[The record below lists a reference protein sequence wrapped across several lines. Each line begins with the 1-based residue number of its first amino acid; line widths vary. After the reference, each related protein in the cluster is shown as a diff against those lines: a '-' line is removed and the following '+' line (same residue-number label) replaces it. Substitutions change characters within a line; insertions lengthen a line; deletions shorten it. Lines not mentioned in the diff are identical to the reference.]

1 MTQDVAQL
9 ERTTIE
15 CAEQNA
21 LTIER
26 FKEDGDALV
35 SADFMRAVHE
45 LNALTQLGLFK
56 DNGMSEDAMGT
67 LGEIDKRARMMMRDM
82 VTPVGNDPE

>member
-1 MTQDVAQL
+1 MTQDINQL
-9 ERTTIE
+9 ERTIIE

-26 FKEDGDALV
+26 FKEDGDALI

-67 LGEIDKRARMMMRDM
+67 LGEIDKRARMAMRDM
-82 VTPVGNDPE
+82 VTPDGSDTE

>member
-1 MTQDVAQL
+1 MTQDMNQL
-9 ERTTIE
+9 ERTIIE
-15 CAEQNA
+15 CSEQNA
-21 LTIER
+21 LTIEL
-26 FKEDGDALV
+26 FKEDGDALI

-67 LGEIDKRARMMMRDM
+67 LGEIDKRARMAMRDM
-82 VTPVGNDPE
+82 VTPDKNDAK

>member
-1 MTQDVAQL
+1 MTQDATQL
-9 ERTTIE
+9 ERTILE

-21 LTIER
+21 ITIER
-26 FKEDGDALV
+26 FIENGDALV

-56 DNGMSEDAMGT
+56 DNGMSEEAMGT

-82 VTPVGNDPE
+82 VTPGGNDSE

>member
-1 MTQDVAQL
+1 MTQDLNQL
-9 ERTTIE
+9 ERTIIE

-26 FKEDGDALV
+26 FKENGDALI

-67 LGEIDKRARMMMRDM
+67 LGEIDKRARMAMRNM
-82 VTPVGNDPE
+82 VTPGGSNTE